1 MHRTNNL
8 AIHIANV
15 FATLGYLAA
24 IIEWAWVLLIS
35 LYPMLE
41 SKPTILFP
49 DSSAGQAI
57 PPIDIPVEFSPLV
70 IFVAVIFT
78 TFVVLTIVW
87 LIVRLP
93 KSVGQKSA
101 EISQKVVQSTI
112 PVITNRKKISA
123 KKRQRLSYKITL
135 AIKAALTILPII
147 ILIFASGN
155 SPLTQEIAWAIGWI
169 LVGFTV
175 LYFAIQTL
183 IVRLAQLDTT
193 KVW

>member
-1 MHRTNNL
+1 MKKPNEPAIRT
-8 AIHIANV
+8 ANV
-15 FATLGYLAA
+15 LATLGYLAA
-24 IIEWAWVLLIS
+24 IIEWAWVLLIA
-35 LYPMLE
+35 LYPVLE
-41 SKPTILFP
+41 SKSTILFP

-57 PPIDIPVEFSPLV
+57 PPVDIPIEFSPLV

-112 PVITNRKKISA
+112 PVITHRKKIST
-123 KKRQRLSYKITL
+123 KKRQKLSYKIAL
-135 AIKAALTILPII
+135 SIKAVLVILPII

-155 SPLTQEIAWAIGWI
+155 SPLTRDIAWAIGWI
-169 LVGFTV
+169 LAGFTA

-183 IVRLAQLDTT
+183 IVRLSRLDTT
-193 KVW
+193 KIW